1 MEILEKNQVPRSYQ
15 IFIAGGGGGFQLS
28 ATSLAV
34 SAGHGVD
41 VACLNAFLAA
51 ALQRVVREAVLEQAP
66 ASASVVP
73 SAGVRVV
80 DTGVSGGIAAS
91 VAVHVGEVAAV
102 CRERVVVGAAGRRS
116 SAGGAVSGQV
126 MSPGLSSVVSST
138 LVEGAPGATNL
149 TKPALVPSPLHFHT
163 PAH

>member
-1 MEILEKNQVPRSYQ
+1 M
-15 IFIAGGGGGFQLS
+15 S
-28 ATSLAV
+28 APSVTV
-34 SAGHGVD
+34 SVGHGVD
-41 VACLNAFLAA
+41 VAGLNAFLTA
-51 ALQRVVREAVLEQAP
+51 ALQRVMREAVLVQAP
-66 ASASVVP
+66 AYASVVP

-91 VAVHVGEVAAV
+91 VAGRVSELAAV
-102 CRERVVVGAAGRRS
+102 CRERVVVSTAGRRS
-116 SAGGAVSGQV
+116 SAGGAVSRQV

-149 TKPALVPSPLHFHT
+149 TRPALVPSPLHFHT